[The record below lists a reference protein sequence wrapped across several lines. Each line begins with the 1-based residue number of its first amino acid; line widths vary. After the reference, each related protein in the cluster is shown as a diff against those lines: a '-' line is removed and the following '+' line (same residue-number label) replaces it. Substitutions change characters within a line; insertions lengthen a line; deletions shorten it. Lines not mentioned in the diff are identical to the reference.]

1 MDNFRDYIYYLLWS
15 PLKKIEKG
23 KNAWYKLAKVYG
35 SLFDKAKAAIL
46 KAREET
52 MVATCSS
59 AMLQVHA
66 DERRLTRYTDETDEN
81 YRRRIATYPE
91 VCRLGGTDQG
101 VKLAVK
107 ALGYDRVEI
116 KTIKEF
122 YGDSDRWAEFL
133 VNINMEF
140 TETFPIGFDILRKA
154 VRQTKEVGAKDNY
167 LFTFHVSHVVIMRYE
182 SSVYFHMQFY
192 PQLNLAP
199 HELEGAHE
207 LDGSKPL
214 NGYSTDQ
221 LIDLYPVQ
229 VTIHNNIRQQVA
241 EIAKLRLH
249 SKISYMEAS
258 KTSISQLI
266 EAPLQVSQETEVY
279 LQNKCEAASTGS
291 TQVTVEDHL
300 RYLDDN
306 GYLDGN
312 GYLNAD
318 IYHYEI

>member
-122 YGDSDRWAEFL
+122 YGDFDRWAEFL

-140 TETFPIGFDILRKA
+140 TEIFPIGFDILRKT

-167 LFTFHVSHVVIMRYE
+167 LFTFHVSHVVKIKYE

-192 PQLNLAP
+192 PQLNLDT
-199 HELEGAHE
+199 HELEGVHE

-229 VTIHNNIRQQVA
+229 VTIHNECDVA
-241 EIAKLRLH
+241 SSGK
-249 SKISYMEAS
+249 
-258 KTSISQLI
+258 
-266 EAPLQVSQETEVY
+266 
-279 LQNKCEAASTGS
+279 

-318 IYHYEI
+318 IYQQEI